1 MHGIDCQ
8 ITTFSLV
15 TKLNTMRVLLSPAA
29 NLDWPLHEFDMKNM
43 FLHGNI
49 KKKVYMEISL
59 GYIIPSSI
67 EIVCKL

>member
-8 ITTFSLV
+8 ITFSLV

-29 NLDWPLHEFDMKNM
+29 NLDGPLHEFDMKNM

-49 KKKVYMEISL
+49 KEEVYMEISL